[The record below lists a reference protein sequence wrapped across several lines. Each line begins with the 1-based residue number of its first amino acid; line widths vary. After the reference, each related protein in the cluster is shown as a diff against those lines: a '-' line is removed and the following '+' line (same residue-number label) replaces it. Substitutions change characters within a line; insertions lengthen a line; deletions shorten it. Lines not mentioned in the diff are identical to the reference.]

1 MDKILVTDDEP
12 DILNLAKL
20 NLEAAGFEVIT
31 ATNAEETLSKAD
43 SELPDLVLHD
53 VVMPGMGGFE
63 VCKILKEQSKTR
75 LIPVV
80 LFTALGRDVDRKMG
94 SDAGA
99 DGFVTKP
106 FTSEELVS
114 EIEKQLKRIRPE
126 KFCKT
131 LNLDHSDIRGRKLL
145 LEFDPVTPY
154 ERAVR
159 DFAMEALAHDEAVT
173 VLRARTSSA
182 VSRALEG
189 ERDVDF
195 APLKHLEFLSPILEG
210 KRGIPH
216 ALIFDSLTDLILS
229 SGPQSAYTHLNS
241 SLNRLQDSNITTLF
255 LLNQEAH
262 TQRETSLIRGIFSD
276 QLAFGKDGL
285 KKTRLL

>member
-43 SELPDLVLHD
+43 SELPDLILHD

-106 FTSEELVS
+106 FTSEELAGLLSSVTDHADALVVS
-114 EIEKQLKRIRPE
+114 AYVPNVS
-126 KFCKT
+126 T
-131 LNLDHSDIRGRKLL
+131 
-145 LEFDPVTPY
+145 
-154 ERAVR
+154 
-159 DFAMEALAHDEAVT
+159 
-173 VLRARTSSA
+173 TSS
-182 VSRALEG
+182 
-189 ERDVDF
+189 
-195 APLKHLEFLSPILEG
+195 
-210 KRGIPH
+210 
-216 ALIFDSLTDLILS
+216 
-229 SGPQSAYTHLNS
+229 N
-241 SLNRLQDSNITTLF
+241 
-255 LLNQEAH
+255 
-262 TQRETSLIRGIFSD
+262 
-276 QLAFGKDGL
+276 
-285 KKTRLL
+285 